1 MSYAS
6 AAALQAAVYAA
17 LQDDPHVAS
26 LSGGAIYD
34 AIPAGAVPGLY
45 VSLGPEMARDRADKG
60 GDGAVHDFAVR
71 VISDGAGFGA
81 AKALAVAIS
90 DALNAAP
97 LDLSRGRLIS
107 LQFRRASARRA
118 GTSRQ
123 IDLWFQA
130 RVDLGAV

>member
-17 LQDDPHVAS
+17 LQDDPTVAA

-34 AIPAGAVPGLY
+34 AIPPGAVPGLY
-45 VSLGPEMARDRADKG
+45 VSLGPEIARDQADKG

-90 DALNAAP
+90 DALDAAP
-97 LDLSRGRLIS
+97 LDLSRGHLIS
-107 LQFRRASARRA
+107 LRFRRASARRA
-118 GTSRQ
+118 GAARE
-123 IDLWFQA
+123 IDLWFRA
-130 RVDLGAV
+130 RIDLGAV